1 VGVYIYE
8 VHSEVNGV
16 RWEEVMER
24 YTCKLKTIQ
33 IKVSD
38 PVEDTR
44 LTGPED
50 AVVLLRSIYD
60 ELLDDDQE
68 HFVVLFLGAGRRGV
82 VTGFKV
88 LFSGAQACILTD
100 VKVIFR
106 NALLF
111 GATAIVL
118 AHNHPSGD
126 LEPNE
131 ADVSI
136 TKRCVEAGRLLGI
149 QVLDHI
155 IISPTGWI
163 SLKRE
168 ERRLFQPSVIDLMIG
183 W

>member
-1 VGVYIYE
+1 
-8 VHSEVNGV
+8 
-16 RWEEVMER
+16 MKR

-38 PVEDTR
+38 PVEDATKLTR
-44 LTGPED
+44 PED

-68 HFVVLFLGAGRRGV
+68 HFIVLFLSAGRRGV

-88 LFSGAQACILTD
+88 LFFGVQACILTD

-118 AHNHPSGD
+118 AHNHPLGD

-131 ADVSI
+131 ADVFI

-149 QVLDHI
+149 QVVDHI
-155 IISPTGWI
+155 IISPGGEWV
-163 SLKRE
+163 SLKQ
-168 ERRLFQPSVIDLMIG
+168 ERKELFFLPSIMTIG
-183 W
+183 WG

>member
-1 VGVYIYE
+1 MEKG
-8 VHSEVNGV
+8 NG
-16 RWEEVMER
+16 EMKR

-50 AVVLLRSIYD
+50 AVMLLRSIY
-60 ELLDDDQE
+60 EPLDDDQE
-68 HFVVLFLGAGRRGV
+68 HFVVLFLSAGRRGV

-88 LFSGAQACILTD
+88 LFSGAQSCILTD

-149 QVLDHI
+149 QVVDHI
-155 IISPTGWI
+155 IISPGGEWV
-163 SLKRE
+163 SLKQ
-168 ERRLFQPSVIDLMIG
+168 ERRELFLPPIMTIG
-183 W
+183 WG

>member
-1 VGVYIYE
+1 
-8 VHSEVNGV
+8 
-16 RWEEVMER
+16 MER

-38 PVEDTR
+38 PVEDATKLTR
-44 LTGPED
+44 PED

-68 HFVVLFLGAGRRGV
+68 HFVVLFLSAGRRGV

-155 IISPTGWI
+155 IISTTGWI
-163 SLKRE
+163 SLKRK